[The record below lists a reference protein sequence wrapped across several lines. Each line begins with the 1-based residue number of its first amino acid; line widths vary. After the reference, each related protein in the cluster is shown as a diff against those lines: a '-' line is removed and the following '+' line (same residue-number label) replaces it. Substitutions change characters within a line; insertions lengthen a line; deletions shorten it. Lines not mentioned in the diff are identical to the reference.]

1 VSSEKNDK
9 QLPDPGRVGVT
20 PMNGQLA
27 SAQTLSRDPAVTRR
41 TGECIPFPGPQ
52 PESGLASQPEPAP
65 VSRSEFVSR
74 RGPGLA
80 AQPEPAAV
88 RCVWT
93 AHLDEGS
100 CARQVPRAVMQEAWR
115 RELERAQGHAG
126 FFQFRWQDE
135 VWLGYGLADGQVRGA
150 FCPAHRAE
158 REQRL
163 GYDPGLAV

>member
-1 VSSEKNDK
+1 M
-9 QLPDPGRVGVT
+9 L
-20 PMNGQLA
+20 GQLA
-27 SAQTLSRDPAVTRR
+27 SAAALNIDPAVTRR
-41 TGECIPFPGPQ
+41 SGECIPFPGQ
-52 PESGLASQPEPAP
+52 HPEPDPA
-65 VSRSEFVSR
+65 S
-74 RGPGLA
+74 A
-80 AQPEPAAV
+80 PEPAAV

-93 AHLDEGS
+93 AHLDGGS
-100 CARQVPRAVMQEAWR
+100 CTRQVPRAVMQQAWR

-150 FCPAHRAE
+150 FCPAHRVE